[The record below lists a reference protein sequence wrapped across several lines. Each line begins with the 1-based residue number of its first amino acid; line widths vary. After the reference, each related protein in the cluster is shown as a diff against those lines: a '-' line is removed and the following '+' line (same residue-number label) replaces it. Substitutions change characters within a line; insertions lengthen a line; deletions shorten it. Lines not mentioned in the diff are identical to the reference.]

1 MYEYKFLWKTMYHF
15 LDFEKPISILE
26 GKIEELRN
34 LSSSDGINIGFEV
47 NKLEEQLEKELKKTY
62 SKLSPW
68 EKVKVARHPLR
79 PHPSDI
85 IKKIFSNWQPLAGD
99 RNYAEDNAILG
110 GLAKFEDSPCVI
122 IGIEK
127 GKTVDS
133 RIFHNFGMVRP
144 EGYRKAQRLI
154 NFANKFSLPVFTFID
169 TAGAYPGKGAEERGQ
184 AEAIAKCIKT
194 SLNSTV
200 PIISV
205 ITGEGGSGGAVAL
218 ATGNKVIMLEHSI
231 YSVISPEGCAS
242 ILWRSAD
249 NNEQA
254 ANALKLTAQDLIKLN
269 VIDEIIPEPIGAAHR
284 DHNSIM
290 LSIQNSLRSNL
301 EELYK
306 LKSDELIS
314 ARKKRFINF

>member
-1 MYEYKFLWKTMYHF
+1 MYHF
-15 LDFEKPISILE
+15 LDFEKTISILE

-62 SKLSPW
+62 AKLSPW

-99 RNYAEDNAILG
+99 RNYAEDNAVLG
-110 GLAKFEDSPCVI
+110 GLAKFEGSPCVI

-127 GKTVDS
+127 GKTVDT

-154 NFANKFSLPVFTFID
+154 DFANKFSLPVFTFID

-249 NNEQA
+249 YNEQA
-254 ANALKLTAQDLIKLN
+254 ANALKLTAQDLLKLN

-284 DHNSIM
+284 NHDSIM
-290 LSIQNSLRSNL
+290 ISIQNSLRSNL
-301 EELYK
+301 EKLQK
-306 LKSDELIS
+306 LKKEELIS
-314 ARKKRFINF
+314 SRKKRFINF

>member
-1 MYEYKFLWKTMYHF
+1 MYHF

-79 PHPSDI
+79 PHSSDI

-99 RNYAEDNAILG
+99 RNYAEDNAILAG
-110 GLAKFEDSPCVI
+110 IAKFEGSPCVI

-127 GKTVDS
+127 GKTVDD

-154 NFANKFSLPVFTFID
+154 DFANKFSLPVFTFID

-242 ILWRSAD
+242 ILWRSAN
-249 NNEQA
+249 NNEKA
-254 ANALKLTAQDLIKLN
+254 ANALKLTAQDLLKLN

-284 DHNSIM
+284 DHDTIMMSIR
-290 LSIQNSLRSNL
+290 NSLKSNL
-301 EELYK
+301 EQLYK
-306 LKSDELIS
+306 LKSEELIS

>member
-1 MYEYKFLWKTMYHF
+1 MYHF

-79 PHPSDI
+79 PHTSDI
-85 IKKIFSNWQPLAGD
+85 IGKIFTNWQPLAGD
-99 RNYAEDNAILG
+99 RNFAEDNAILG
-110 GLAKFEDSPCVI
+110 GVAKFEGSPCVI

-127 GKTVDS
+127 GKTVDD
-133 RIFHNFGMVRP
+133 RILHNFGMVRP

-154 NFANKFSLPVFTFID
+154 DFANKFSLPVFTFID

-184 AEAIAKCIKT
+184 AEAIAKCIKA
-194 SLNSTV
+194 SLNSSV

-218 ATGNKVIMLEHSI
+218 ATANKVIMLEHSI

-242 ILWRSAD
+242 ILWRSAN
-249 NNEQA
+249 NNEKA
-254 ANALKLTAQDLIKLN
+254 ANALKLTAQDLLKLN

-284 DHNSIM
+284 DHDTVM
-290 LSIQNSLRSNL
+290 LSIRNSLRSNL
-301 EELYK
+301 EQLYK
-306 LKSDELIS
+306 FKSEELIS

>member
-1 MYEYKFLWKTMYHF
+1 MYHF

-47 NKLEEQLEKELKKTY
+47 SKLEEQLEKELKKTY

-110 GLAKFEDSPCVI
+110 GLAKFEGCPCVI

-127 GKTVDS
+127 GKTVDD

-218 ATGNKVIMLEHSI
+218 ATGNKVVMLEHSI

-249 NNEQA
+249 NYEQA
-254 ANALKLTAQDLIKLN
+254 ANSLKLTAQDLLKLN

-284 DHNSIM
+284 DHDTIM
-290 LSIQNSLRSNL
+290 MSIQNSLRSNL

-306 LKSDELIS
+306 LKSEELIS
-314 ARKKRFINF
+314 DRKKRFINF

>member
-1 MYEYKFLWKTMYHF
+1 MYHF

-34 LSSSDGINIGFEV
+34 LSSGDGINIGFEV
-47 NKLEEQLEKELKKTY
+47 SKLEEQLEKELKKTY

-99 RNYAEDNAILG
+99 RNYAEDNAVLG
-110 GLAKFEDSPCVI
+110 GIAKFGNFSCVV

-154 NFANKFSLPVFTFID
+154 NLANKFHLPVFTFID

-184 AEAIAKCIKT
+184 AEAIAQCIKK
-194 SLNSTV
+194 SLNSSV
-200 PIISV
+200 PIIST

-218 ATGNKVIMLEHSI
+218 ATGNRVIMFEHSI
-231 YSVISPEGCAS
+231 YSVISPEGCSS

-254 ANALKLTAQDLIKLN
+254 ANSLKLTAQDLLTLN
-269 VIDEIIPEPIGAAHR
+269 VIDEIIPEPVGAAHR
-284 DHNSIM
+284 DPDAMIMSLHNC
-290 LSIQNSLRSNL
+290 LKSNL
-301 EELYK
+301 IELQK
-306 LKSDELIS
+306 LNSEELIS
-314 ARKKRFINF
+314 SRKKRFINF